1 MTKWHLYSE
10 PFARTG
16 NIAAEGFRKLL
27 GRPALGLLQTV
38 IREAMQNSI
47 DASTTG
53 RGPEVLLRSRLL
65 SSPEARWLLEDLFRE
80 LPEEGD
86 ASCELHGLLMG
97 GKIRV
102 FEICDFG
109 TTGLGGPTRAD
120 FPVEPTEDPDFVNF
134 LRNVGAPRDTHQGGG
149 TYGYGKTSLY
159 SLSACATIIID
170 TQTRYQGE
178 AVRRMMACQLGS
190 AYDADSPV
198 GRRRF
203 TGRHWWGTG
212 DGDGGVDPLS
222 GHDATAAASS
232 LGLPKRNPD
241 HPGTSILILAPRV
254 EEESDAVPS
263 GADLVETVL
272 WNFWP
277 RMCACMEPSRRLKVR
292 ISVDGEDIPC
302 PAPEQFPPLDL
313 FAEAFNDCRKRK
325 GVDEIRSKRPKKLL
339 GHLAIRRGMRADRH
353 HVALRAESA
362 IPRQA
367 SHIALMRPVEL
378 VVRYMPGEPFPD
390 RRFEWGGVF
399 ICSDEDDVERAFA
412 DSEPPAHDDW
422 IPNMLPSGR
431 EKTFV
436 NVALKLLAENA
447 KTYVAPRPG
456 DAAAGER
463 GPSLARTA
471 AAMGQILDASSARG
485 PGRQRGSGGSDS
497 KSKTLSISPARF
509 VRLALADEGRKL
521 AVFNADL
528 MNDAQDE
535 LLRVKAEPYLV
546 MDGGAATA
554 EDLPVDFTGGIE
566 SLRFGEKTTQEHVL
580 LVGTVSGVIECMV
593 PVPEEA
599 AVGLRLQLVSGARS

>member
-1 MTKWHLYSE
+1 MTAWRLYSE

-47 DASTTG
+47 DASTPG
-53 RGPEVLLRSRLL
+53 RGPEVLLRSRIL
-65 SSPEARWLLEDLFRE
+65 SPSEARWLSEDLFGE

-86 ASCELHGLLMG
+86 ASSELRGLLSSG
-97 GKIRV
+97 EIRV

-120 FPVEPTEDPDFVNF
+120 APVEPSEDPDFVNF
-134 LRNVGAPRDTHQGGG
+134 LRNVGAARDTHLGGG

-159 SLSACATIIID
+159 SLSACATIVVD
-170 TQTRYQGE
+170 TQTRYQGQP
-178 AVRRMMACQLGS
+178 VRRIMACQLGS

-203 TGRHWWGTG
+203 TGRHWWGAP
-212 DGDGGVDPLS
+212 DGDGGVDPLT
-222 GHDATAAASS
+222 GHDAAVAASR
-232 LGLPKRNPD
+232 LGLPERTAD
-241 HPGTSILILAPRV
+241 RPGTSILILAPRV
-254 EEESDAVPS
+254 EEDSGDAPT

-277 RMCACMEPSRRLKVR
+277 RMCGCVEPGRRLNVR

-302 PAPEQFPPLDL
+302 PAPEEFPPLDL
-313 FAEAFNDCRKRK
+313 FADAFNACRERE
-325 GVDEIRSKRPKKLL
+325 GVDEIRSQRPKKLL

-353 HVALRAESA
+353 PVALRAGSA

-399 ICSDEDDVERAFA
+399 ICSEEDEVERAFA

-422 IPNMLPSGR
+422 IPDMLPSGR

-436 NVALKLLAENA
+436 NVALKRLAEAA
-447 KTYVAPRPG
+447 KTYAAPRPG
-456 DAAAGER
+456 DAAAGEK

-485 PGRQRGSGGSDS
+485 PGRRRGGGGGS
-497 KSKTLSISPARF
+497 KRKTLSISPARF
-509 VRLALADEGRKL
+509 VRLALANDGRKL

-528 MNDAQDE
+528 TNDARDD
-535 LLRVKAEPYLV
+535 LLGVKAEPYLV
-546 MDGGAATA
+546 MDGGAANA
-554 EDLPVDFTGGIE
+554 EDVPVEFTGGVE
-566 SLRFGEKTTQEHVL
+566 SLRLGDRTTQEHVL
-580 LVGTVSGVIECMV
+580 PVGTESGVVECMV
-593 PVPEEA
+593 PMPEDA
-599 AVGLRLQLVSGARS
+599 AVGLRLQLVAGVTS